1 MEYAMSDDEHGGI
14 LDGKALEEAIAG
26 LEQAEQGDDPDAAYD
41 AVAKVGAIV
50 RTMLENTAD
59 LYGMRYDRM
68 CLATMV
74 AAFDMAQDAKPELQS
89 VAAGYVKGRL
99 EQLAGHH

>member
-1 MEYAMSDDEHGGI
+1 MSDDEHGGI
-14 LDGKALEEAIAG
+14 LEGKALEEAIAG

-99 EQLAGHH
+99 EQLASHH